1 MNRSLLAVNQQGYYA
16 SVEELFCQVP
26 AAVGPLIRRA
36 DLMLEEIERVLYKAP
51 AFVNA
56 VKASVPQEVLQAVF
70 SEDQS
75 AKFAEGALR
84 LMTRKDGTLMANLV
98 DVGTG
103 QIASTLKLEYVN
115 MTPELAGAMNN
126 YVTQIQLAQIAEQI
140 QSIQIAVEED
150 VRGDVSDRQGL
161 ADS

>member
-1 MNRSLLAVNQQGYYA
+1 MVVFVDELMNRSLLAVNQQGYYA

-36 DLMLEEIERVLYKAP
+36 DLMLEEIERTLKP
-51 AFVNA
+51 ALSMRCQRPTRGF
-56 VKASVPQEVLQAVF
+56 QAVF

-75 AKFAEGALR
+75 AKFAEGI
-84 LMTRKDGTLMANLV
+84 TVNDKKDGTLMANLV

-103 QIASTLKLEYVN
+103 NRITLKLEYAD

-126 YVTQIQLAQIAEQI
+126 YVTQFSLLNSGAN
-140 QSIQIAVEED
+140 STQIAVEE
-150 VRGDVSDRQGL
+150 VVGDKKVID
-161 ADS
+161 